1 MSRNLAPTGK
11 TFSRLEISSTYDPEN
26 IPVVL
31 FPESRKELNKTLH
44 RELAQDDSETEVG
57 QVVGVLR
64 GLQLDKDWLEIVD
77 DNDITIRL
85 FQTGEIIDDI
95 VGPMVNQRVIAN
107 VAIKRDGRYLYRD
120 IELEE

>member
-95 VGPMVNQRVIAN
+95 VGPKVNQRVIAN